1 MKTNYFFK
9 LATFLVLFIF
19 LGCHQDDVLFL
30 EEPSQTEDSKVQLEA
45 FTATETPIFTNKLL
59 NLTIK
64 SKISWSSKSNGSSM
78 VLDETRILVVT
89 DSVGNKTFSA
99 RLYVPDTP
107 YNVFY
112 NVIAKLQPNGIMN
125 DPIVM
130 RYEIDEEYYPVYK
143 SSDRKEAPF
152 IGTIGVYSF
161 NAFTANGSLV
171 SRNDFLVEPC
181 DKIQRENNSST
192 SSSGGGGGNSD
203 GGATASQSQG
213 GSSSWFMFFLPLPD
227 IGSSPSVEVGQG
239 EWGDYDTDGTWKRAR
254 TGKESDC
261 PEDELLFPINEQ
273 DILYPDCSSFEF
285 ANGLNNAIKGAQTIG
300 VNNTFVAYETVNP
313 NTTNIVVKNILYPTL
328 FFTMPAGWTNGRA
341 ATLTAQA
348 LSSSIDITEKWFYA
362 NPSATDAELQDIW
375 MKNMKLQM
383 GYKGG
388 SVGTIS
394 LFSVRSPSPYK
405 KRFFGTGNCG

>member
-1 MKTNYFFK
+1 
-9 LATFLVLFIF
+9 
-19 LGCHQDDVLFL
+19 
-30 EEPSQTEDSKVQLEA
+30 
-45 FTATETPIFTNKLL
+45 
-59 NLTIK
+59 
-64 SKISWSSKSNGSSM
+64 
-78 VLDETRILVVT
+78 
-89 DSVGNKTFSA
+89 
-99 RLYVPDTP
+99 
-107 YNVFY
+107 
-112 NVIAKLQPNGIMN
+112 
-125 DPIVM
+125 M
-130 RYEIDEEYYPVYK
+130 R
-143 SSDRKEAPF
+143 
-152 IGTIGVYSF
+152 
-161 NAFTANGSLV
+161 
-171 SRNDFLVEPC
+171 
-181 DKIQRENNSST
+181 
-192 SSSGGGGGNSD
+192 SGGEYG
-203 GGATASQSQG
+203 
-213 GSSSWFMFFLPLPD
+213 
-227 IGSSPSVEVGQG
+227 
-239 EWGDYDTDGTWKRAR
+239 TDGTGKIAK
-254 TGKESDC
+254 TGKETDC